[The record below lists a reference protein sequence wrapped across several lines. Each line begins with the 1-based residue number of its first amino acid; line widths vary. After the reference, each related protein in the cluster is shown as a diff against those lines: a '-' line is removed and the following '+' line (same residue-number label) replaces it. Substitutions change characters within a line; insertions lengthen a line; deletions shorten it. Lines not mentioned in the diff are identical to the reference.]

1 MTRYDQELLGID
13 VERHEYEHQKKTDLH
28 HVPRLV
34 TAFYTNPDNNCT
46 ENVSQL
52 LKSSFPDDFY
62 VTPYR
67 TVTASA

>member
-28 HVPRLV
+28 HVLRLV

-52 LKSSFPDDFY
+52 LKCQVSLMIFMLHPIEQ
-62 VTPYR
+62 
-67 TVTASA
+67 